1 MPERSNGA
9 VSKTVDPCKG
19 VPGFES
25 LSLRTIARSLKTEIQ
40 RGPIIYWMSRDQRVA
55 DNHAL
60 LFAQGL
66 AIERKVPLIIVF
78 CLAPSFE
85 GATSRHY
92 SFMLRGLREVEAA
105 AGRLNIPFVMLMGE
119 PAEMIAGF
127 AEETGAGTVVTDF
140 NPLRISRQWK
150 EKAAKLLTI
159 PLYEVDAHNI
169 VPAWIASQKSEYSA
183 RTIRPKILKLLP
195 QFLTEIPS
203 PVIHPFTLKKEFSPV
218 NREAAGRFVH
228 LDQNASLPNIKPGA
242 QAAIQALDSFIRGKL
257 DHYPEDKNDPSKEAL
272 SNLSPYLH
280 FGQISP
286 QRVALEVQKA
296 GGPGAAVYLEELI
309 IRRELSDNYCLYNLH
324 YDSFDGFP
332 PWAGKTLKAHWDDP
346 RNYIY
351 TSDEFESA
359 STHDPLWNAAQ
370 MELVKTGKMHGYM
383 RMYWAKKILEWS
395 STPEEAV
402 HIAVFLND
410 RYSLDGRD
418 PNGYAGISWSIG
430 GVHDRPWFT
439 RPVFGNIRYMSSD
452 GCRRKFDADKYICK
466 ISKL

>member
-1 MPERSNGA
+1 
-9 VSKTVDPCKG
+9 
-19 VPGFES
+19 
-25 LSLRTIARSLKTEIQ
+25 
-40 RGPIIYWMSRDQRVA
+40 MSRDQRVE

-60 LFAQGL
+60 LYAQNL

-92 SFMLRGLREVEAA
+92 SFMLRGLQEVETA
-105 AGRLNIPFVMLMGE
+105 AGILNIPFVLLMGD
-119 PAEMIAGF
+119 PAEMISGF
-127 AEETGAGTVVTDF
+127 AAETGAGAVVTDF

-150 EKAAKLLTI
+150 EKAVKLLTI

-169 VPAWIASQKSEYSA
+169 IPAWITSQKAEYSA

-195 QFLTEIPS
+195 QYLMEIPS
-203 PVIHPFTLKKEFSPV
+203 LVVHPFTMSNEFSPV
-218 NREAAGRFVH
+218 NWEAAGRFVH
-228 LDQNASLPNIKPGA
+228 LDQNVSFTHVKPGA
-242 QAAIQALDSFIRGKL
+242 IAALQALESFISGKL
-257 DHYPEDKNDPSKEAL
+257 DRYPDDKNDPSKEAL

-280 FGQISP
+280 FGQVSP

-309 IRRELSDNYCLYNLH
+309 IRRELADNYCLYNPQ

-346 RNYIY
+346 RSYIY
-351 TSDEFESA
+351 TSEEFESA

-370 MELVKTGKMHGYM
+370 MEMVKTGKMHGYM

-395 STPEEAV
+395 SIT
-402 HIAVFLND
+402 
-410 RYSLDGRD
+410 
-418 PNGYAGISWSIG
+418 
-430 GVHDRPWFT
+430 
-439 RPVFGNIRYMSSD
+439 
-452 GCRRKFDADKYICK
+452 
-466 ISKL
+466 